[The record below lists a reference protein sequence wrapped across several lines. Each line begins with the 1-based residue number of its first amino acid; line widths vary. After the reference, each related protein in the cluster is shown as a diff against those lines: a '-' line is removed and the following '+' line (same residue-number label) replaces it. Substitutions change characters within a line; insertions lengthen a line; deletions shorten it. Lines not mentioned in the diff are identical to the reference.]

1 MTTLLAIF
9 RRPDGGDDAV
19 ATFLRRYRE
28 EHLPL
33 IAATPGLRGTWVRE
47 TAQKLMGDDVLIVTG
62 MEFDDRVSLD
72 AALTSDAMK
81 AGGRNLR
88 EIAPGIVTLLAMED
102 ASELEAAAAPVPP
115 SS

>member
-9 RRPDGGDDAV
+9 RRPDGDEEATT
-19 ATFLRRYRE
+19 TFLRRYRE

-33 IAATPGLRGTWVRE
+33 IAATPGLRGTWIRE
-47 TAQKLMGDDVLIVTG
+47 TTQKLMGDDVLIVTG
-62 MEFDDRVSLD
+62 MTFDDRESLD

-88 EIAPGIVTLLAMED
+88 EIAPGLVTLLVME
-102 ASELEAAAAPVPP
+102 AATALEAAAQPG
-115 SS
+115 